1 MFKKEGSEEMDSMN
15 KRWEESGINQER
27 SYLALGITPDYAWYE
42 SEKIRRQ
49 IDEVNS
55 RFQHLVKVMEERHK
69 DQNKL
74 IEQLMQANKNLA
86 QKIKE
91 MKE

>member
-1 MFKKEGSEEMDSMN
+1 MIQNTNDEQMDSLK

-74 IEQLMQANKNLA
+74 IEQLMEANKNLSR
-86 QKIKE
+86 KIKE
-91 MKE
+91 MEK